1 MRRAVFD
8 ESGFTLIEI
17 VAVIM
22 LIALAMGVVG
32 PYIFRYLTTGKQD
45 AAKAQIS
52 GFEMALSA
60 YRMDNGAYPSTAQGL
75 AALRTKPIIP
85 PVPDNWRGP
94 YLSKAVPND
103 PWGNQ
108 YVYLCPGKHN
118 ADTFDLYSPGA
129 DGAEGGEGEARDICN
144 WESE

>member
-1 MRRAVFD
+1 MRKVLFNQ
-8 ESGFTLIEI
+8 SGFTLIEI
-17 VAVIM
+17 IAVIM

-32 PYIFRYLTTGKQD
+32 PYVFRNLTRGKQE

-60 YRMDNGAYPSTAQGL
+60 YRMDNGVYPNTAQGL
-75 AALRTKPIIP
+75 SALRRKPIIP
-85 PVPDNWRGP
+85 PIPENWRGP

-103 PWGNQ
+103 PWGKP
-108 YVYLCPGKHN
+108 YVYICPGKN
-118 ADTFDLYSPGA
+118 NTDTYDLSSYGA
-129 DGAEGGEGEARDICN
+129 DGTEGGEGDAGDITN